1 MSACGGIT
9 KCNRCRRKLVREAS
23 VIKGIGPVCEKRG
36 LKSLGVRAVEV
47 IDVTQLTEL
56 LTALD
61 NIKMALFR
69 DGEAAMEFEEL
80 HRQKFQETTS
90 RGANRV
96 ELLGVTY
103 EILADICNQLPGSI
117 EVADTLKTL
126 FFVVGAAEEGEAA
139 HKRIVRLIKKV
150 SVL

>member
-1 MSACGGIT
+1 MSTCGLV

-36 LKSLGVRAVEV
+36 LKSLGIRAVEV
-47 IDVTQLTEL
+47 VDVSQLADL

-69 DGEAAMEFEEL
+69 DGEAALEFEEL
-80 HRQKFQETTS
+80 HRQKFQEIVNK
-90 RGANRV
+90 GANRV
-96 ELLGVTY
+96 ELLGVVY
-103 EILADICNQLPGSI
+103 EILADVCNQLPGSI
-117 EVADTLKTL
+117 EVADSLKTL

-139 HKRIVRLIKKV
+139 HKRLVRLIKKV
-150 SVL
+150 GVL

>member
-1 MSACGGIT
+1 MSTCSVV
-9 KCNRCRRKLVREAS
+9 KCNRCRRKLLREAS

-36 LKSLGVRAVEV
+36 LKSLGTRAVEV
-47 IDVTQLTEL
+47 VDTTQLTEL
-56 LTALD
+56 LAALD

-69 DGEAAMEFEEL
+69 DGEAALEFEEL
-80 HRQKFQETTS
+80 HRQKFQDIIGK
-90 RGANRV
+90 GANRV

-117 EVADTLKTL
+117 EVADTLKAL
-126 FFVVGAAEEGEAA
+126 FFIVGAIEEGDVA

-150 SVL
+150 GVL

>member
-23 VIKGIGPVCEKRG
+23 VIKGIGPICEKRG

-47 IDVTQLTEL
+47 VDVTQLTEL

-80 HRQKFQETTS
+80 HRQKFQEITS

-126 FFVVGAAEEGEAA
+126 FFVVGAAEEGDAA